1 MTVTKTPAK
10 TKTAYESIC
19 RLLESDG
26 LVLLHKKA
34 VPVNAVNLFDVLV
47 AQGRRVTI
55 EVDDLFIEEI
65 RDLAGDSHS

>member
-1 MTVTKTPAK
+1 VTKTPAK

-26 LVLLHKKA
+26 LVPLHKKA
-34 VPVNAVNLFDVLV
+34 VPANAVNLFDVLV

-55 EVDDLFIEEI
+55 EVDESFIEEI
-65 RDLAGDSHS
+65 RDLASDDSHS

>member
-1 MTVTKTPAK
+1 MPVTKTPAK
-10 TKTAYESIC
+10 TKPTYESIC

-47 AQGRRVTI
+47 AQGRRVTV
-55 EVDDLFIEEI
+55 EVDDALLEEM
-65 RDLAGDSHS
+65 RGLAGDSHS